1 MDNAQLTELIEYYRD
16 QGAPQDQQMLI
27 ALLREAQ
34 EQEGGTLSHAALE
47 EIAEG
52 CGVKSAVLHA
62 LIRRIPGLKSEAAPH
77 TLEVCGTCRAGAKL
91 REYIE
96 TAYRVK
102 SGAVSEAGFVYRV
115 TPCMKN
121 CRHGPSIRWDGR
133 LYSHADEAMIRSLA
147 GEITDPASARRGR
160 ATCIR

>member
-1 MDNAQLTELIEYYRD
+1 MDNAQLTELIGYYRS

-34 EQEGGTLSHAALE
+34 DELGGTLSHAALE
-47 EIAEG
+47 EIAAG
-52 CGVKSAVLHA
+52 CGVKSAVVHA

-77 TLEVCGTCRAGAKL
+77 TLEICGTCRAGAKL
-91 REYIE
+91 RETIE
-96 TAYRVK
+96 KTYNVK

-121 CRHGPSIRWDGR
+121 CKNGPSIKWDGKPH
-133 LYSHADEAMIRSLA
+133 SHADEALIRMLVGDVRKA
-147 GEITDPASARRGR
+147 E
-160 ATCIR
+160 

>member
-1 MDNAQLTELIEYYRD
+1 MDDAQLTDLIEYYRG

-34 EQEGGTLSHAALE
+34 AEQGGTLSHAALE

-62 LIRRIPGLKSEAAPH
+62 LIRRIPGLKSENAPH
-77 TLEVCGTCRAGAKL
+77 TLEVCGTCKAGAKL
-91 REYIE
+91 RETIE
-96 TAYRVK
+96 RTYGVK

-115 TPCMKN
+115 VPCMKN
-121 CRHGPSIRWDGR
+121 CKNGPSVKWDGKLISR
-133 LYSHADEAMIRSLA
+133 ADEAMIRSLA
-147 GEITDPASARRGR
+147 GGKT
-160 ATCIR
+160 T